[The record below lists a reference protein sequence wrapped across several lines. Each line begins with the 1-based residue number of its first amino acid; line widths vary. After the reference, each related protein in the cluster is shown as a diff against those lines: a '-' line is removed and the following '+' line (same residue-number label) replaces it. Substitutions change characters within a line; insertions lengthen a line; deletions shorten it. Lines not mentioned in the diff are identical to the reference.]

1 MDKQIE
7 DSIIQMAAEH
17 VGSAIREVG
26 YTDMGSGLYS
36 RVTFRAPLLVKA
48 NEKKR
53 IAKKKIKQALATA
66 SREVID
72 FRAEGSRCHDR
83 P

>member
-1 MDKQIE
+1 MSNLLE
-7 DSIIQMAAEH
+7 FSGSI
-17 VGSAIREVG
+17 IREVG

-36 RVTFRAPLLVKA
+36 RVTFRVPLLIKA

-53 IAKKKIKQALATA
+53 IAKKKMKKALATA

-72 FRAEGSRCHDR
+72 FRAKGGSGQ
-83 P
+83 

>member
-1 MDKQIE
+1 MSNLLE
-7 DSIIQMAAEH
+7 LGGSI
-17 VGSAIREVG
+17 IREVG

-53 IAKKKIKQALATA
+53 IAKKKMKKALATA

-72 FRAEGSRCHDR
+72 FRAKGGKAND
-83 P
+83 